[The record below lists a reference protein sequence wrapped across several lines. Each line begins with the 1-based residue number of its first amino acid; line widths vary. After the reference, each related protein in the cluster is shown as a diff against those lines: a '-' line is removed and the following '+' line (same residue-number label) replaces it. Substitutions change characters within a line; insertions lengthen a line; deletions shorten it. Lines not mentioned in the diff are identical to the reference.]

1 MAAATSGVTLQGF
14 TGVNFSQILDSVL
27 ANAQV
32 PITNLQNE
40 VTSENTAISTL
51 GQLGSDFTSV
61 QSALNAINLSLSIPP
76 VAATTSA
83 GAPFTAQATGGALAG
98 SYAVTVSQLAAAQS
112 VASQGYANETDSV
125 GTGTITITTGGT
137 ATPITIDS
145 SNDTLDGVAAAIN
158 SANLGVTA
166 QVFNTG
172 LAGAPY
178 RLEVTSNSTGAAQ
191 SFTISSS
198 LTGGTA
204 PDFVDSAVGPTSA
217 DSISGTST
225 PTVGGTYT
233 GDLTQGYQF
242 TVTSGG
248 TLGSDQITIAYNS
261 DSGESGTITVPSDYA
276 AGTPI
281 DVADGLTLSLSAGTL
296 ETGDQFSAA
305 AFDPTI
311 STAQDAKVQVG
322 NQIVTSGSN
331 AVTNAIPGVTLN
343 LTSTGGPATVA
354 VATDSNSLANQIS
367 TFVSAYNTL
376 ISDVQSNT
384 QALPNQTP
392 PPLAG
397 DGGLRSTLFN
407 MGLQLGNVNLS
418 NLGISINQQTGQLSF
433 SQSDFLQQEALN
445 PTAVT
450 QALSGVYSALSPA
463 VNDALTANTGVI
475 AAETNSLQN
484 QVTQNQQQI
493 ANLNS
498 QLQLEQTQLTAE
510 YAQIQAVVEQYQN
523 IAQLFAS
530 SSSGSSGSTTSTS
543 IPGSNLSIST

>member
-1 MAAATSGVTLQGF
+1 MASAASGVTLQGF

-32 PITNLQNE
+32 PITNLQDE

-51 GQLGSDFTSV
+51 GQLSSDFTSV
-61 QSALNAINLSLSIPP
+61 QPALNAINLSLSIPP
-76 VAATTSA
+76 VAATASD
-83 GAPFTAQATGGALAG
+83 GAPFTAQASGAALAG
-98 SYAVTVSQLAAAQS
+98 SYAVTVAQLAAAQS
-112 VASQGYANETDSV
+112 IASQGYANETDSV
-125 GTGTITITTGGT
+125 GNGTMTIKIGGV

-191 SFTISSS
+191 SFSISSS

-204 PDFVDSAVGPTSA
+204 PDFVNAEVGPTSG
-217 DSISGTST
+217 SISGTST
-225 PTVGGTYT
+225 PTVGGTYS

-242 TVTSGG
+242 NVTSGG
-248 TLGSDQITIAYNS
+248 TLGSDAITIAYSS
-261 DSGESGTITVPSDYA
+261 DSGESGTITVPANYT

-305 AFDPTI
+305 AFVPTI
-311 STAQDAKVQVG
+311 SMAQDAKVQVG

-331 AVTNAIPGVTLN
+331 AVSNAIPGVTLN
-343 LTSTGGPATVA
+343 LTSTGGPATVT
-354 VATDSNSLANQIS
+354 VAADSNALANQIS
-367 TFVSAYNTL
+367 TFVSAYNQL
-376 ISDVQSNT
+376 IGDVQANT
-384 QALPNQTP
+384 QAIPNQTP
-392 PPLAG
+392 PPLAA

-418 NLGISINQQTGQLSF
+418 NLGISINQQSGQLVF
-433 SQSDFLQQEALN
+433 SQSNFLEQEALN
-445 PTAVT
+445 STAVT
-450 QALSGVYSALSPA
+450 QALSGVYSALSPV

-475 AAETNSLQN
+475 AAETTSLQN
-484 QVTQNQQQI
+484 QVTQNTQQI
-493 ANLNS
+493 ATLNQ
-498 QLQLEQTQLTAE
+498 QLQLEQTQLAAE
-510 YAQIQAVVEQYQN
+510 YAQIQAVVAQYQN

-530 SSSGSSGSTTSTS
+530 SSSSSSGSSTSTS
-543 IPGSNLSIST
+543 IPGSNLSIGA

>member
-1 MAAATSGVTLQGF
+1 MASATSGVTLQGF
-14 TGVNFSQILDSVL
+14 TGVDFSQILDSVL
-27 ANAQV
+27 ASAQV
-32 PITNLQNE
+32 PITNLQDE

-51 GQLGSDFTSV
+51 GQLSSDFTSV
-61 QSALNAINLSLSIPP
+61 QSALSAIDLSLSIPP
-76 VAATTSA
+76 VAATASS
-83 GAPFTAQATGGALAG
+83 GAPFTTDATGGALAG
-98 SYAVTVSQLAAAQS
+98 SYAITVSQLAAAQS
-112 VASQGYANETDSV
+112 VASQGYASETDSV
-125 GTGTITITTGGT
+125 GTGTMIITIGGV

-191 SFTISSS
+191 SFTVSSS

-204 PDFVDSAVGPTSA
+204 PDFVDAEVGPTS

-225 PTVGGTYT
+225 ATVGGTYS

-248 TLGSDQITIAYNS
+248 TLGSDQITIAYSS
-261 DSGESGTITVPSDYA
+261 DSGESGTITVPSDYT

-305 AFDPTI
+305 AFDPVI

-343 LTSTGGPATVA
+343 LTGTGGPSVVTVA
-354 VATDSNSLANQIS
+354 ADSNALANQIS

-376 ISDVQSNT
+376 IGAVQTNT

-392 PPLAG
+392 PPLAD

-418 NLGISINQQTGQLSF
+418 NLGISINQQSGQLVF
-433 SQSDFLQQEALN
+433 NQSNFLQQEASN

-450 QALSGVYSALSPA
+450 QALSGIYSALSPA
-463 VNDALTANTGVI
+463 VNGALTANTGVI
-475 AAETNSLQN
+475 AAETTSLQT
-484 QVTQNQQQI
+484 QVTQNTQQI
-493 ANLNS
+493 ATLNA

-510 YAQIQAVVEQYQN
+510 YAQIQAVVAQYQN
-523 IAQLFAS
+523 IAQLFAAS
-530 SSSGSSGSTTSTS
+530 SSNSSGSTST
-543 IPGSNLSIST
+543 PGSNLSIST